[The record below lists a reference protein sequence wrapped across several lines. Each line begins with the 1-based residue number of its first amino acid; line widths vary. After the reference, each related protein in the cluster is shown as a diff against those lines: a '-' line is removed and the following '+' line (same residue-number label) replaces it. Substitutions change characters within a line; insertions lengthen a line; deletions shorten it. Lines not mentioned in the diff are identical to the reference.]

1 MHKWI
6 ATASAVLFLV
16 ISFALIANFE
26 ERSVLLSRDGVHLQY
41 AGPVYVGDGEWE
53 KSYTFPTAPAK
64 IKVSARNV
72 VSRAI
77 PKNGAIM
84 TADQIHK
91 IRKARESVKT
101 GRKNAI
107 PLSKAKPAISLGE
120 FSSQISKGLST
131 IFRLHDNPVAMRS
144 PVKIL
149 DHV

>member
-1 MHKWI
+1 MYRWI
-6 ATASAVLFLV
+6 VTVSAVLFLAT
-16 ISFALIANFE
+16 SFALIAIFE
-26 ERSVLLSRDGVHLQY
+26 GTYVLLSRDGVRLQY

-53 KSYTFPTAPAK
+53 KSYTFPSAPAQ

-72 VSRAI
+72 VSRPI
-77 PKNGAIM
+77 PKKGAVL

-107 PLSKAKPAISLGE
+107 PLRKAKQAISLGE
-120 FSSQISKGLST
+120 FSSQISKGLSA
-131 IFRLHDNPVAMRS
+131 IFRLHDNPVILRS